1 MKLSYLVSSRW
12 LKITKADPCMSGQ
25 PSQADVRIW
34 AFYAMWAVRH
44 WDRVLRRLCN
54 CHNWGYSKLNR
65 RRPQNAKL
73 SPFRVGF
80 GTSRD
85 HLGCSE
91 MLCAL
96 PELL

>member
-34 AFYAMWAVRH
+34 AFYAMWVVRH

-54 CHNWGYSKLNR
+54 CHNWGYSKLTR
-65 RRPQNAKL
+65 RRSQNAKL